1 MSSRNWFRCALA
13 CFFLSESSMSSW
25 PGFTYPFEGRQIVW
39 CSTATLLSE
48 GVEGCSIT
56 ADAGANADGGSAD
69 SDGAD
74 SDGADSNGADSSSRP
89 SPTVSQT
96 SSDSPPHLWC
106 D

>member
-1 MSSRNWFRCALA
+1 MSSHNWFRCALA

-48 GVEGCSIT
+48 GAEGCSIT

-69 SDGAD
+69 SD
-74 SDGADSNGADSSSRP
+74 GADSSSRP

-106 D
+106 DSAELNTPAAD